1 MSFRLPSP
9 RFFLLVL
16 FLYCF
21 QVFFGLC
28 EAVWWDRDEIQ
39 TYLIGLKYYTTQ
51 TWPYF
56 GPDVNGVE
64 NQSFQSQIPG
74 ALEGLLIG
82 LPFYLCPIPEAP
94 YLLLGLLTTLGAY
107 LLSWYIHRRLPVFSH
122 AWLMVWICVTPWVLQ
137 ECCHVINPAY
147 DFLPSVLFFIGFFE
161 SLPDLRLNIF
171 DTPNNNSPP
180 RRQDA
185 KKGKNKDSDL
195 GHSGENR
202 FSKSLA
208 PWPSTLRLRAEVFG
222 GEKQVFLSNAAMG
235 FGIFWIMQ
243 FHFSYVFLLP
253 LAAYA
258 LFAQAGEGRLGK
270 AVLGF
275 LCGAAPMAA
284 FILPTWITYGL
295 SRSNVASGFAV
306 PFFFKNVTYA
316 HLILARYLSMVCF
329 EVPRFLAEHTNQRI
343 TSLLSH
349 PWLLVPGV
357 IFWLGGWIQ
366 AILLLLAFFNRHHP
380 EPHWPQIRNWTVG
393 CLLFVYVSF
402 WFTTKSPN
410 THIYLVFY
418 PLVMLY
424 SCYVW
429 SLFSKIPGIG
439 LWVKILLVMGLYYQ
453 AGLVMTKWPINSMY
467 AGGRTQVVKAL
478 EQKDYRI
485 FHDRR
490 PGVFY

>member
-1 MSFRLPSP
+1 MTSRLPSP
-9 RFFLLVL
+9 RFLLLVL

-39 TYLIGLKYYTTQ
+39 TYLIGLKCYTTQ

-74 ALEGLLIG
+74 ALEGLLVG

-107 LLSWYIHRRLPVFSH
+107 LLSWYIHRRLPGFSH

-161 SLPDLRLNIF
+161 SLPEFRMNLVGPF
-171 DTPNNNSPP
+171 
-180 RRQDA
+180 
-185 KKGKNKDSDL
+185 
-195 GHSGENR
+195 
-202 FSKSLA
+202 
-208 PWPSTLRLRAEVFG
+208 W
-222 GEKQVFLSNAAMG
+222 SNAAMG

-258 LFAQAGEGRLGK
+258 LFVQAWEGRLGK
-270 AVLGF
+270 ALVGF

-284 FILPTWITYGL
+284 LILPTWIVYGL

-306 PFFFKNVTYA
+306 PFFWKNVTYA

-343 TSLLSH
+343 ASLLNH
-349 PWLLVPGV
+349 RWLLIPGV
-357 IFWLGGWIQ
+357 IFWIGGWVQ
-366 AILLLLAFFNRHHP
+366 AILLLLAFFKRNHP
-380 EPHWPQIRNWTVG
+380 ESHWSQIRNWTVG

-429 SLFSKIPGIG
+429 SLFSKIPKIG

-478 EQKDYRI
+478 KQKDYRI